1 MSTLR
6 EEAERAMREEAEPY
20 DCIGIEK
27 AVSIAVALV
36 ERERVKTQAAYRIG
50 VARGGSTMAGYSSN
64 IMSENGKRILREM
77 LEEYPKVTDE
87 ESDAEAERCAPLPGE
102 ETR

>member
-1 MSTLR
+1 MTDSLR

-27 AVSIAVALV
+27 AVSVAVALV
-36 ERERVKTQAAYRIG
+36 ERERREWGHVAMCECEGAAY
-50 VARGGSTMAGYSSN
+50 VDDC
-64 IMSENGKRILREM
+64 L
-77 LEEYPKVTDE
+77 YPATHDK
-87 ESDAEAERCAPLPGE
+87 RCAPLPGE